1 MSKRG
6 KSNDRLE
13 HVRYVDD
20 YRIFSDDEAELKA
33 ILEDLVVYLHQ
44 QHRLGLVSEKT
55 EIQDSSTFLHVELRN
70 AYQLEKLDLMR
81 SIEAGNQYGEYQDE
95 EAEQDGDEGEDPDD
109 AMAPALENASLKAS
123 CARKNQA

>member
-55 EIQDSSTFLHVELRN
+55 KIQDSATFLHVELRN
-70 AYQLEKLDLMR
+70 AY
-81 SIEAGNQYGEYQDE
+81 
-95 EAEQDGDEGEDPDD
+95 
-109 AMAPALENASLKAS
+109 
-123 CARKNQA
+123 